1 MSKKLQL
8 GSEFRK
14 ITKNSIAS
22 IMTAELTSNYTLTSA
37 EYEQLTLSSSIKLGD
52 DLSISSGGIKC
63 AKAGYVKVSGKLSF
77 NSCSTGLK
85 WLTIYRG
92 NGAVL
97 AMPFNTGTA
106 RITLSIPPT
115 MLAVS
120 ANQVFYMKVQGAS
133 GDVVRSASTYTEMTV
148 EYMYET

>member
-14 ITKNSIAS
+14 IVKNSIAS
-22 IMTAELTSNYTLTSA
+22 IMTAELSSN
-37 EYEQLTLSSSIKLGD
+37 LTLSSSDYETLTLSSAIKLGN

-63 AKAGYVKVSGKLSF
+63 AKEGYVKVSGKVSF

-92 NGAVL
+92 NAAVL

-106 RITLSIPPT
+106 RISLSIPST
-115 MLAVS
+115 ALAVT
-120 ANQVFYMKVQGAS
+120 ANQVFYMKVLGAS
-133 GDVVRSASTYTEMTV
+133 GDVVRSGSAYTEMTV